1 MDKQKVLRKL
11 PDTKDGKTAI
21 VVLSGGQDSCTCA
34 YLAAQAH
41 DRIIPVCFEYGQ
53 NHVSELRSAD
63 WICRDLGVRPII
75 INAKEIFRHQKGCS
89 LIPGAPAENIDI
101 HEEQLE
107 DGTRVPSTF
116 VQGRNAF
123 FLTTAFI
130 LALASGAEYIYT
142 GVSQADYSGYPD
154 CREAFIQKMQD
165 ALNTGYGSSI
175 QIKTPLMDLS
185 KAETFL
191 LANYLGV
198 LGIIVRRTTTC
209 YRACE
214 DEHGWGNGC
223 GECPACQLRI
233 KGYNEYLEG

>member
-1 MDKQKVLRKL
+1 MDKKKVLRML
-11 PDTKDGKTAI
+11 PDIKDGKTAI

-63 WICRDLGVRPII
+63 WVCRDLGVRPII

-101 HEEQLE
+101 HEGRLE

-123 FLTTAFI
+123 FLTTAFT

-142 GVSQADYSGYPD
+142 GVSQTDYSGYPD
-154 CREAFIQKMQD
+154 CREGFIQKMQD

-175 QIKTPLMDLS
+175 QIKTPLMHLS
-185 KAETFL
+185 KAETFF
-191 LANYLGV
+191 LADHLGA
-198 LGIIVRRTTTC
+198 LFKIINETTTC
-209 YRACE
+209 YQACE
-214 DEHGWGNGC
+214 DKHAWGKGC
-223 GECPACQLRI
+223 GQCPACQLRA
-233 KGYNEYLEG
+233 KGYYEFLEG